1 MKKFITIIAVVFI
14 CIAIIGLG
22 ANFDRQLSITN
33 QHVKSDRIDPGP
45 ANLFWE
51 LLAKKTKS
59 DWQWL
64 PYL

>member
-33 QHVKSDRIDPGP
+33 QHVKSDRIDSGP
-45 ANLFWE
+45 ANLF
-51 LLAKKTKS
+51 
-59 DWQWL
+59 
-64 PYL
+64 